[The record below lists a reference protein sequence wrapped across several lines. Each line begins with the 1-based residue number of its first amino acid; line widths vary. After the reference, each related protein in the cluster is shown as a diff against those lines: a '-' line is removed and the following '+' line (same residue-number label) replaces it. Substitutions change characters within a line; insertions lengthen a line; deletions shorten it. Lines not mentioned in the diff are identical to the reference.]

1 MSSAQATVDDA
12 AVTARVKV
20 ETEVRRSTC
29 STYTGSGGVQH
40 MCAHHYIYNICAPT
54 SISHAFFKKERNTRV
69 EWPERARAHFP
80 GSAVLAGAYKYAAV
94 SVVPW
99 TVQC

>member
-1 MSSAQATVDDA
+1 MLFL
-12 AVTARVKV
+12 K
-20 ETEVRRSTC
+20 
-29 STYTGSGGVQH
+29 
-40 MCAHHYIYNICAPT
+40 
-54 SISHAFFKKERNTRV
+54 KKETRK
-69 EWPERARAHFP
+69 WPERERAHFP